1 MFIAKY
7 EDLIILAKETR
18 EELEQALRFMVFTEI
33 VETEEKYVLVNGKY
47 VVENEAL
54 ILAKEQK
61 QKENTALAKNAVENG
76 YVDFKGAQFETNA
89 QTVGDLTAS
98 MLLVQQAGLESYS
111 WLTKDD
117 KVVELTLED
126 FGTLGGLIAQYKAGV
141 WNEKY
146 LNFKEQIENAKT
158 IEEINNIELNYDVPS
173 ENV

>member
-7 EDLIILAKETR
+7 NNLIVTIAETK
-18 EELEQALRFMVFTEI
+18 EELDNKLVLMNYDTIE
-33 VETEEKYVLVNGKY
+33 ETEENYVLINGAYLLESEVLEIIK
-47 VVENEAL
+47 ND
-54 ILAKEQK
+54 K
-61 QKENTALAKNAVENG
+61 QKENTTLAKNAVENG

-146 LNFKEQIENAKT
+146 LNFKTQIENAET
-158 IEEINNIELNYDVPS
+158 IEEVNNIELNYDIPS

>member
-7 EDLIILAKETR
+7 NNSIVTIAETK
-18 EELEQALRFMVFTEI
+18 EELDNKLELMNYDTIE
-33 VETEEKYVLVNGKY
+33 ETEENYVSINGAY
-47 VVENEAL
+47 LLESEAL
-54 ILAKEQK
+54 GIIKSDK

-76 YVDFKGAQFETNA
+76 YVEFKGAQFETNA

-126 FGTLGGLIAQYKAGV
+126 FGTLGGLIAQYKASV

-146 LNFKEQIENAKT
+146 LNYKEQIETAKT
-158 IEEINNIELNYDVPS
+158 IEEINNIELNYNIQS
-173 ENV
+173 

>member
-7 EDLIILAKETR
+7 NNLIVTIAETK
-18 EELEQALRFMVFTEI
+18 EELDNKLVLMNYDTIE
-33 VETEEKYVLVNGKY
+33 ETEENYVLINGAY
-47 VVENEAL
+47 LLESEAL
-54 ILAKEQK
+54 KIIKSDK
-61 QKENTALAKNAVENG
+61 QKENTALAKQAVENG

-158 IEEINNIELNYDVPS
+158 IEEVNNIELDYDIPS

>member
-1 MFIAKY
+1 MFIAKN

-18 EELEQALRFMVFTEI
+18 SELEKALEFMVFTEI
-33 VETEEKYVLVNGKY
+33 VETKENYVLINGAY
-47 VVENEAL
+47 LLESEAL
-54 ILAKEQK
+54 EIIKNDK
-61 QKENTALAKNAVENG
+61 QKENTTLAKNAVENG

-126 FGTLGGLIAQYKAGV
+126 FGTLGSLIAQYKAVV

-158 IEEINNIELNYDVPS
+158 IEEINNIELDYDIPS
-173 ENV
+173 DNV

>member
-1 MFIAKY
+1 MFIAKN

-18 EELEQALRFMVFTEI
+18 SDLEKALEFMVFTEI
-33 VETEEKYVLVNGKY
+33 IETEENYVLVDGKY

-61 QKENTALAKNAVENG
+61 QKENTALAKFAVENG
-76 YVDFKGAQFETNA
+76 YIDFKGAQFETNA

-146 LNFKEQIENAKT
+146 LKFKEQIENAKT
-158 IEEINNIELNYDVPS
+158 IEEVNNIELNYDIQS

>member
-1 MFIAKY
+1 MFIAKNN
-7 EDLIILAKETR
+7 DLIILAKETR
-18 EELEQALRFMVFTEI
+18 SELEEALEFMVFTEI
-33 VETEEKYVLVNGKY
+33 IETEEKYVLVNGEY
-47 VVENEAL
+47 LLESEAL
-54 ILAKEQK
+54 EIIKSDK
-61 QKENTALAKNAVENG
+61 QKENTALAKNAGENG

-146 LNFKEQIENAKT
+146 LNFKTQIENAET
-158 IEEINNIELNYDVPS
+158 IEEVNNIELNYDIPS

>member
-1 MFIAKY
+1 MYIAKNK
-7 EDLIILAKETR
+7 DLIILAEETK
-18 EELEQALRFMVFTEI
+18 EELLEKIGIGNYTEI
-33 VETEEKYVLVNGKY
+33 IETEKNYILINGKY
-47 VVENEAL
+47 VVEDEAL

-76 YVDFKGAQFETNA
+76 YVDYKGAQFETNA

-117 KVVELTLED
+117 KVVELSLED

-141 WNEKY
+141 WNGKY

-158 IEEINNIELNYDVPS
+158 IEEINNIEMNYDIQS
-173 ENV
+173 

>member
-7 EDLIILAKETR
+7 NGSIVTIAETR
-18 EELEQALRFMVFTEI
+18 QELDNKLELMNYDTIE
-33 VETEEKYVLVNGKY
+33 ETEERYVSINGAY
-47 VVENEAL
+47 LSESEAL
-54 ILAKEQK
+54 EIIKSDK

-76 YVDFKGAQFETNA
+76 YIEFKGAQFETNA

-98 MLLVQQAGLESYS
+98 MLLVQQAGLETYS

-126 FGTLGGLIAQYKAGV
+126 FGTLGGLIAQYKNSV

-146 LNFKEQIENAKT
+146 LNYKTQIENAKT
-158 IEEINNIELNYDVPS
+158 LAELEEIRIEY
-173 ENV
+173 

>member
-1 MFIAKY
+1 MFIAKNN
-7 EDLIILAKETR
+7 DLIILAKETKS
-18 EELEQALRFMVFTEI
+18 ELEKALEFMVFTEI
-33 VETEEKYVLVNGKY
+33 VETKENYVLVDGKY

-126 FGTLGGLIAQYKAGV
+126 FGTLGGLIAQYKAGI
-141 WNEKY
+141 WNGKY
-146 LNFKEQIENAKT
+146 LNFKTQIENAET
-158 IEEINNIELNYDVPS
+158 IEEVNNIELNYDIPS

>member
-7 EDLIILAKETR
+7 NNLIVTIAETK
-18 EELEQALRFMVFTEI
+18 EELDNKLVLMNYDTIE
-33 VETEEKYVLVNGKY
+33 ETEEEYVLVNGKY
-47 VVENEAL
+47 VVEDEAL

-76 YVDFKGAQFETNA
+76 YVNFKGAQFETNA

-126 FGTLGGLIAQYKAGV
+126 FGTLGGLIAQYKAGI
-141 WNEKY
+141 WNGKY
-146 LNFKEQIENAKT
+146 LNFKEQIENAET
-158 IEEINNIELNYDVPS
+158 IEEVNNIELNYDIPS

>member
-1 MFIAKY
+1 MFVAKNNNLIVAIA
-7 EDLIILAKETR
+7 ETR
-18 EELEQALRFMVFTEI
+18 QELDNKLELMNYDTIE
-33 VETEEKYVLVNGKY
+33 ETEERYVSINGAY
-47 VVENEAL
+47 LLESEAL
-54 ILAKEQK
+54 GIIKSDK
-61 QKENTALAKNAVENG
+61 QKENTALAKNAIENG

-141 WNEKY
+141 WNGKY
-146 LNFKEQIENAKT
+146 LNYKTQIENAKT
-158 IEEINNIELNYDVPS
+158 LAELEKVEIKY
-173 ENV
+173 

>member
-1 MFIAKY
+1 MFVAKY
-7 EDLIILAKETR
+7 NNLIVTIAETR
-18 EELEQALRFMVFTEI
+18 QELDNKLELMNYDTIE
-33 VETEEKYVLVNGKY
+33 ETEERYVSINGAY
-47 VVENEAL
+47 LLESEAL
-54 ILAKEQK
+54 EIIKSDK
-61 QKENTALAKNAVENG
+61 QKENTALAKFAVENG

-141 WNEKY
+141 WNGKY
-146 LNFKEQIENAKT
+146 LSNKAQIENAET
-158 IEEINNIELNYDVPS
+158 LEELEDIELDYT
-173 ENV
+173 

>member
-1 MFIAKY
+1 MEIKATLEKPYTENERLDFIVEQNHNNGYEIKETETALEAWGYTEEEVLKNLKIAKQ
-7 EDLIILAKETR
+7 T
-18 EELEQALRFMVFTEI
+18 
-33 VETEEKYVLVNGKY
+33 
-47 VVENEAL
+47 
-54 ILAKEQK
+54 
-61 QKENTALAKNAVENG
+61 ENTEKAKQAVENG

-158 IEEINNIELNYDVPS
+158 IEEINNIELNYDIPS

>member
-1 MFIAKY
+1 MEIKAELLKPY
-7 EDLIILAKETR
+7 T
-18 EELEQALRFMVFTEI
+18 EEQRVEFI
-33 VETEEKYVLVNGKY
+33 VEQNHKNGYEIRETETALEAWGYT
-47 VVENEAL
+47 EDEAL

-126 FGTLGGLIAQYKAGV
+126 FGTLGGLIAQYKAGI
-141 WNEKY
+141 WNGKY
-146 LNFKEQIENAKT
+146 LNFKTQIENAET
-158 IEEINNIELNYDVPS
+158 IEEVNNIELNYDIQCEKV
-173 ENV
+173 

>member
-1 MFIAKY
+1 MYIVKY
-7 EDLIILAKETR
+7 NDLIVTIAETK
-18 EELEQALRFMVFTEI
+18 EELDNKLVLMNYDTIE
-33 VETEEKYVLVNGKY
+33 ETEENYVLINGKY
-47 VVENEAL
+47 VIENEAL
-54 ILAKEQK
+54 QLAKEQK
-61 QKENTALAKNAVENG
+61 QKENTALAKFAVENG

-141 WNEKY
+141 WNGKY
-146 LNFKEQIENAKT
+146 LNNKTQIENAKT
-158 IEEINNIELNYDVPS
+158 LAELEKVEIKY
-173 ENV
+173 

>member
-1 MFIAKY
+1 MEIKAELIKPYTEEEKIEFIVEQNHNNNYEIKETETALEAWGYTEEEVLKNLKIAKQ
-7 EDLIILAKETR
+7 T
-18 EELEQALRFMVFTEI
+18 
-33 VETEEKYVLVNGKY
+33 
-47 VVENEAL
+47 
-54 ILAKEQK
+54 
-61 QKENTALAKNAVENG
+61 ENTKKAKQAVENG
-76 YVDFKGAQFETNA
+76 YVTFKGAQFETNA

-117 KVVELTLED
+117 KIVELTLED
-126 FGTLGGLIAQYKAGV
+126 FGELGGLIAQYKAGV

-158 IEEINNIELNYDVPS
+158 IEEVNNIELNYDIPS

>member
-1 MFIAKY
+1 
-7 EDLIILAKETR
+7 
-18 EELEQALRFMVFTEI
+18 MVKI
-33 VETEEKYVLVNGKY
+33 EEKGKVTFGQAFKDY
-47 VVENEAL
+47 FR
-54 ILAKEQK
+54 
-61 QKENTALAKNAVENG
+61 G

-126 FGTLGGLIAQYKAGV
+126 FGELGGLIAQYKAGG

-146 LNFKEQIENAKT
+146 LNFKEQIENAET
-158 IEEINNIELNYDVPS
+158 IEEVNNIELNYDIPS

>member
-1 MFIAKY
+1 MFIAKNN
-7 EDLIILAKETR
+7 DLIILAKETKS
-18 EELEQALRFMVFTEI
+18 ELEKALEFMVFTEI
-33 VETEEKYVLVNGKY
+33 IETEEKYVLVNGEY
-47 VVENEAL
+47 LLESEAL
-54 ILAKEQK
+54 EIAKSDK
-61 QKENTALAKNAVENG
+61 QKENTALAKFAVENG
-76 YVDFKGAQFETNA
+76 YVDFKGAQFETNV

-146 LNFKEQIENAKT
+146 LNFKTQIENAET
-158 IEEINNIELNYDVPS
+158 IEEVNNIELNYDIPS

>member
-1 MFIAKY
+1 MFIAKNN
-7 EDLIILAKETR
+7 DLIILAKETR
-18 EELEQALRFMVFTEI
+18 SELEKALEFMVFTEI
-33 VETEEKYVLVNGKY
+33 IETEEKYVLVDGKY

-146 LNFKEQIENAKT
+146 LNFKEQIENAET
-158 IEEINNIELNYDVPS
+158 IEEVNNIELDYDIPS

>member
-7 EDLIILAKETR
+7 NNLIVTTAETK
-18 EELEQALRFMVFTEI
+18 EELDNKLVLMNYDTIE
-33 VETEEKYVLVNGKY
+33 ETEENYVLINGAY
-47 VVENEAL
+47 LLEREAL
-54 ILAKEQK
+54 EIIKNDK

-126 FGTLGGLIAQYKAGV
+126 FGTLGSLIAQYKAGV

-146 LNFKEQIENAKT
+146 LNFKEQIENAET
-158 IEEINNIELNYDVPS
+158 IEEVNNIELNYDIPS

>member
-1 MFIAKY
+1 MFIAKNN
-7 EDLIILAKETR
+7 DLIVLVTETK
-18 EELEQALRFMVFTEI
+18 EELLEKIGFGYYTEI
-33 VETEEKYVLVNGKY
+33 VEADEQYVLLSSGNY
-47 VVENEAL
+47 VLESEAL
-54 ILAKEQK
+54 EITKEQK

-76 YVDFKGAQFETNA
+76 YVNFKSAQFETNA

-141 WNEKY
+141 WNGNY
-146 LNFKEQIENAKT
+146 LNFKEQIENAET
-158 IEEINNIELNYDVPS
+158 LEELEEIELDYT
-173 ENV
+173 

>member
-1 MFIAKY
+1 MEIKAELKQPYTENERLDFIVEQNHKNGYEIRETETALEAWGYSEEEVLKNLKIAKQ
-7 EDLIILAKETR
+7 T
-18 EELEQALRFMVFTEI
+18 
-33 VETEEKYVLVNGKY
+33 
-47 VVENEAL
+47 
-54 ILAKEQK
+54 
-61 QKENTALAKNAVENG
+61 ENTEKAKQAVENG
-76 YVDFKGAQFETNA
+76 YVTFKGAQFETNA

-126 FGTLGGLIAQYKAGV
+126 FGELGGLIAQYKAGV

>member
-1 MFIAKY
+1 MFIAKNN
-7 EDLIILAKETR
+7 DLIILAKETR
-18 EELEQALRFMVFTEI
+18 SELEKALEFMVFTEI
-33 VETEEKYVLVNGKY
+33 VETKENYVLVDGKY
-47 VVENEAL
+47 VVEDEAL
-54 ILAKEQK
+54 ILIKEQK

-146 LNFKEQIENAKT
+146 LNFKEQIENAET
-158 IEEINNIELNYDVPS
+158 IEEVNNIELNYDIPS

>member
-1 MFIAKY
+1 MFIAKNN
-7 EDLIILAKETR
+7 DLIILAKETR
-18 EELEQALRFMVFTEI
+18 SELEEALEFMVFTEI
-33 VETEEKYVLVNGKY
+33 VETKENYVLTNGAY
-47 VVENEAL
+47 LLESEAL
-54 ILAKEQK
+54 KIIKSDK
-61 QKENTALAKNAVENG
+61 QKENTALAKQAVENG

-158 IEEINNIELNYDVPS
+158 IEEVNNIELDYDIPS

>member
-1 MFIAKY
+1 MEIKSELKQPYTEKERMDFIVEQNHNNGY
-7 EDLIILAKETR
+7 EIKET
-18 EELEQALRFMVFTEI
+18 ETALEAWGYTED
-33 VETEEKYVLVNGKY
+33 
-47 VVENEAL
+47 EAL

-146 LNFKEQIENAKT
+146 LNFKEQIENAET
-158 IEEINNIELNYDVPS
+158 IEEVNNIELNYDIQS

>member
-1 MFIAKY
+1 MFIAKNN
-7 EDLIILAKETR
+7 DLIILAKETR
-18 EELEQALRFMVFTEI
+18 EELEQALKFMVFTEI
-33 VETEEKYVLVNGKY
+33 IETEEKYVLADGKY

-61 QKENTALAKNAVENG
+61 QKENTALAKQAVENG

-126 FGTLGGLIAQYKAGV
+126 FGTLGGLIAQYKAGI
-141 WNEKY
+141 WNGKY
-146 LNFKEQIENAKT
+146 LNFKTQIENAET
-158 IEEINNIELNYDVPS
+158 IEEVNNIELNYDIPS

>member
-1 MFIAKY
+1 MFIAKNN
-7 EDLIILAKETR
+7 DLIVTIAETK
-18 EELEQALRFMVFTEI
+18 EELDNKLVLMNYDTIE
-33 VETEEKYVLVNGKY
+33 ETEEKYVLVNGKY
-47 VVENEAL
+47 VVEDEAL

-146 LNFKEQIENAKT
+146 LNFKEQIENAET
-158 IEEINNIELNYDVPS
+158 IEEVNNIELNYDIPS